1 MPIELEKDV
10 PRPKSIN
17 WSTRVAIFVSYRRV
31 GQKAYPVA
39 RHFRIAR
46 STTGLIVKE
55 FVESG
60 FSVRPRAELSVQ
72 LLARAQELHLEEL
85 AVALQEPRSISLPEP
100 ADWMR
105 TGLEGQLALSDGLEL
120 EVPGGV
126 PFARDEALDWHLRET
141 AAEGVVSET
150 NRASLDYRRRCLR
163 LWRDIAADIEEA
175 CRLPVQAYRQREAH
189 EDPAIFDGLI
199 DELYRLVFVAPATR
213 GRDPAGHLHWD
224 SSDATQ
230 LRCNSH
236 IVAGGQETDHRAIQ
250 DGVTRWLTTREA
262 GYEERSRELVRLH
275 DDLRFLQPILR
286 EALEKVTDDEV
297 RSGICPACPYPEANA
312 DIPGPPPKP
321 TRRR

>member
-1 MPIELEKDV
+1 M
-10 PRPKSIN
+10 PRPRSID

-60 FSVRPRAELSVQ
+60 FSVRPRAELSAQ

-85 AVALQEPRSISLPEP
+85 AVALHEPRSISLPEP

-105 TGLEGQLALSDGLEL
+105 TGLEGQLALSDSPEL
-120 EVPGGV
+120 EVAGVV

-141 AAEGVVSET
+141 AAEGVIRQT
-150 NRASLDYRRRCLR
+150 NQASLDYRRRCLR

-175 CRLPVQAYRQREAH
+175 CRLPVQAYVGREAQ
-189 EDPAIFDGLI
+189 DGPAVFDGLI

-213 GRDPAGHLHWD
+213 GRDPAGDLRWD
-224 SSDATQ
+224 SADTTQ

-236 IVAGGQETDHRAIQ
+236 IVAAGHAADYRSIQ
-250 DGVTRWLTTREA
+250 DGVARWLKTREA

-275 DDLRFLQPILR
+275 QDLRFLQPILN
-286 EALEKVTDDEV
+286 EALEKVTDDEM

-312 DIPGPPPKP
+312 DIPGPPLKP
-321 TRRR
+321 NRRR